1 MKCISAFLSL
11 CLIAAFVVAQ
21 PNYDFSK
28 LKREHLGR
36 GVIAI
41 RENPSTVAVSWRYL
55 SSDPMDES
63 FDVYRNGEKVNK
75 YPIRN
80 ATFFQDIYK
89 GTESVLYTVKA
100 IQSKTESCYQLP
112 SDAPAGYLNIPLN
125 RPENGTTP
133 AGQSYFY
140 APNDAS
146 IGDVDGDGEYEIIL
160 KWDPSN
166 AHDNSHDGYTGEVYF
181 DCYKLNGQH
190 LWRIN
195 LGRNIRAGAHYT
207 QFMVFD
213 LDGDGKEEVVMKT
226 ADGTVDGKGKVIGD
240 AQADYRNEQGR
251 ILTGPEYLTVFN
263 GLTGEAM
270 QTIDYVPERGNLMD
284 WGDNRGNR
292 SDRFLA
298 CVAYLDGIHPSVVMC
313 RGYYTRTVL
322 AAYDWN
328 GKELKERWIFDSNHP
343 GCEDYA
349 GQGNHNL
356 RVGDVDGDGC
366 DEIIY
371 GSCAIDHNGKGL
383 YTTKMGHGDAIH
395 LTHFDPSRK
404 GLQVWD
410 CHENKRDG
418 STYRDAATG
427 EILFQIKDS
436 TDVGRCMAADIDPT
450 QPGVE
455 MWSLASGGIRNIKGE
470 VVKARVRGLSCNMAV
485 WWDGDLLRE
494 LLDRNIV
501 SKYNWKKGVCERIA
515 IFEGALSNNGT
526 KATPCLQGD
535 IVGDWREEVLLRT
548 ADNTALRLYV
558 STIPTDYRFHTFL
571 EDPVYRI
578 SIATQNVAYNQPTQP
593 GFYFGPDLQGTLF
606 RGCKIPKK

>member
-1 MKCISAFLSL
+1 MKCITLYFSF
-11 CLIAAFVVAQ
+11 CLIAISSIAQ

-28 LKREHLGR
+28 LKRERLGR

-55 SSDPMDES
+55 SSDPMNES
-63 FDVYRNGEKVNK
+63 FDIYRNGEKINNHPLK
-75 YPIRN
+75 D
-80 ATFFQDIYK
+80 ATFFQDAYT

-100 IQSKTESCYQLP
+100 REGKTESSYQLP
-112 SDAPAGYLNIPLN
+112 ANAPSGYLNIPLN
-125 RPENGTTP
+125 RPEDGTTP
-133 AGQSYFY
+133 LGQNYFY
-140 APNDAS
+140 TPNDAS

-166 AHDNSHDGYTGEVYF
+166 AHDNSHDGYTGEVYV
-181 DCYKLNGQH
+181 DCYKLSGKL

-213 LDGDGKEEVVMKT
+213 FDGDGKAEVVMKT
-226 ADGTVDGKGKVIGD
+226 ADGTVDGTGKVIGD
-240 AQADYRNEQGR
+240 AQADYRSEQGR

-284 WGDNRGNR
+284 WGDSRGNR

-322 AAYDWN
+322 AAFDWD
-328 GKELKERWIFDSNHP
+328 GKELKQRWVFDSNNP

-455 MWSLASGGIRNIKGE
+455 MWSVASGGIRNVKGE
-470 VVKARVRGLSCNMAV
+470 VVKDRVRGLSCNMAV

-494 LLDRNIV
+494 LLDRNRI
-501 SKYNWKKGVCERIA
+501 SKYNWEKGICERIA
-515 IFEGALSNNGT
+515 IFEGTLSNNGT
-526 KATPCLQGD
+526 KANPCLQGD
-535 IVGDWREEVLLRT
+535 IVGDWREEVLMRT

-571 EDPVYRI
+571 EDPIYRI

-593 GFYFGPDLQGTLF
+593 GFYFGPELQGTVF

>member
-55 SSDPMDES
+55 SSDSMDES

-75 YPIRN
+75 HPIRN

-89 GTESVLYTVKA
+89 GTESLLYTVKA
-100 IQSKTESCYQLP
+100 IQSKTESNYQLP

-213 LDGDGKEEVVMKT
+213 LDGDGKAEVVMKT
-226 ADGTVDGKGKVIGD
+226 ADGTVDGKGKVIGE
-240 AQADYRNEQGR
+240 AQADYRNE
-251 ILTGPEYLTVFN
+251 V
-263 GLTGEAM
+263 
-270 QTIDYVPERGNLMD
+270 
-284 WGDNRGNR
+284 
-292 SDRFLA
+292 
-298 CVAYLDGIHPSVVMC
+298 C
-313 RGYYTRTVL
+313 
-322 AAYDWN
+322 
-328 GKELKERWIFDSNHP
+328 
-343 GCEDYA
+343 
-349 GQGNHNL
+349 
-356 RVGDVDGDGC
+356 
-366 DEIIY
+366 
-371 GSCAIDHNGKGL
+371 
-383 YTTKMGHGDAIH
+383 
-395 LTHFDPSRK
+395 PSRRK
-404 GLQVWD
+404 SSEKLSNQVIIPCNLTPLTRKTVTD
-410 CHENKRDG
+410 
-418 STYRDAATG
+418 T
-427 EILFQIKDS
+427 LFLRISFKK
-436 TDVGRCMAADIDPT
+436 
-450 QPGVE
+450 
-455 MWSLASGGIRNIKGE
+455 SLWT
-470 VVKARVRGLSCNMAV
+470 SCNSC
-485 WWDGDLLRE
+485 DIFLSFLLFSYHF
-494 LLDRNIV
+494 I
-501 SKYNWKKGVCERIA
+501 
-515 IFEGALSNNGT
+515 
-526 KATPCLQGD
+526 
-535 IVGDWREEVLLRT
+535 
-548 ADNTALRLYV
+548 
-558 STIPTDYRFHTFL
+558 
-571 EDPVYRI
+571 
-578 SIATQNVAYNQPTQP
+578 
-593 GFYFGPDLQGTLF
+593 
-606 RGCKIPKK
+606 

>member
-1 MKCISAFLSL
+1 MKCITLFFSF
-11 CLIAAFVVAQ
+11 CLIAIFSIAQ

-28 LKREHLGR
+28 LKRERLGR

-55 SSDPMDES
+55 SSDPMNES
-63 FDVYRNGEKVNK
+63 FDIYRNDEKINK
-75 YPIRN
+75 HPLKD
-80 ATFFQDIYK
+80 ASFFQDTYA

-100 IQSKTESCYQLP
+100 REGKTESSYQLP
-112 SDAPAGYLNIPLN
+112 ANAPLGYLNIPLN
-125 RPENGTTP
+125 RPEDGTTP
-133 AGQSYFY
+133 LGQNYFY
-140 APNDAS
+140 TPNDAS

-166 AHDNSHDGYTGEVYF
+166 AHDNSHDGYTGEVYV
-181 DCYKLNGQH
+181 DCYKLSGKL

-213 LDGDGKEEVVMKT
+213 FDGDGKAEVVMKT
-226 ADGTVDGKGKVIGD
+226 ADGTVDGTGKVIGD

-270 QTIDYVPERGNLMD
+270 QTIDYVPVRGDLMG
-284 WGDNRGNR
+284 WGDSRGNR

-322 AAYDWN
+322 AAFDWD
-328 GKELKERWIFDSNHP
+328 GKELKQRWVFDSNNP
-343 GCEDYA
+343 GCKDYA

-383 YTTKMGHGDAIH
+383 YTTEMGHGDAIH

-427 EILFQIKDS
+427 EVLFQIKDN

-455 MWSLASGGIRNIKGE
+455 MWSVASGGIRNVKGE
-470 VVKARVRGLSCNMAV
+470 VVKDRVRGLSCNMAV

-494 LLDRNIV
+494 LLDRNMV
-501 SKYNWKKGVCERIA
+501 SKYNWEKGVCERIA
-515 IFEGALSNNGT
+515 IFEGTLSNNGT
-526 KATPCLQGD
+526 KANPCLQGD
-535 IVGDWREEVLLRT
+535 IVGDWREEILMRT

-571 EDPVYRI
+571 EDPIYRI

-593 GFYFGPDLQGTLF
+593 GFYFGPELQGTVF
-606 RGCKIPKK
+606 RGYKIPKK